1 MSVHLHHVLALRS
14 TSVPPT
20 VPEILKPAA
29 MARNA
34 AAAATV
40 VIIDGAD
47 IAVTT
52 ICDEGG
58 REWRAGDLES
68 KATKFIV

>member
-1 MSVHLHHVLALRS
+1 M
-14 TSVPPT
+14 
-20 VPEILKPAA
+20 KPAA

>member
-1 MSVHLHHVLALRS
+1 M
-14 TSVPPT
+14 PPT

-58 REWRAGDLES
+58 SGAP
-68 KATKFIV
+68 AI